1 MAQTPTDEQL
11 QLRRR
16 ARRRLIGAMALV
28 TLIALVL
35 PWVLE
40 HEPRQAEEEIKIQIP
55 SPDSKNFDPRP
66 SPGGTAAPQAT
77 AEGGKATAEAT
88 STAAPGPDDA
98 LRAEQNKVLAAPSA
112 APVAKPATKEKAAPD
127 AKKNA
132 PEKVAAAAGG
142 KQYVV
147 QIAALADADKA
158 QEVRKQLSAKGL
170 TVYTEK
176 VKTASGEVT
185 RVRVGPFPSREAA
198 DKERGRIRAL
208 GFDGNVMPR

>member
-1 MAQTPTDEQL
+1 MAKAPTEEQV

-28 TLIALVL
+28 TLIAVVL

-40 HEPRQAEEEIKIQIP
+40 HEPRQTEHDVEIQIP
-55 SPDSKNFDPRP
+55 SQDSKNFDPQP
-66 SPGGTAAPQAT
+66 PPGGAPVPQAAGEGDKGRADGIPATAAA
-77 AEGGKATAEAT
+77 
-88 STAAPGPDDA
+88 PDDA
-98 LRAEQNKVLAAPSA
+98 LRAEQNKVLAAPTKAPA
-112 APVAKPATKEKAAPD
+112 AKAAVKEKAAPE
-127 AKKNA
+127 AKKIA
-132 PEKVAAAAGG
+132 PDKAEAAADG

-147 QIAALADADKA
+147 QIAALADAGKA
-158 QEVRKQLSAKGL
+158 REVQQQLSAKGL
-170 TVYTEK
+170 RVYTEK

-198 DKERGRIRAL
+198 DKERGQLRAL